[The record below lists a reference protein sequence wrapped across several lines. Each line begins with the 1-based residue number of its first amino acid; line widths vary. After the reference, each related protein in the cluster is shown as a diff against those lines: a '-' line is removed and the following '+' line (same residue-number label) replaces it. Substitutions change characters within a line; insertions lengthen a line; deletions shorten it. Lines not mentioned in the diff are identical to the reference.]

1 MDILLD
7 LLIII
12 LNLIVPLLFIKD
24 LRQRLI
30 SLKKKL
36 KLINTPINRGVTRAI
51 TDKLI
56 IN

>member
-1 MDILLD
+1 VDILLD

-36 KLINTPINRGVTRAI
+36 KLINTPINRGVTKAI
-51 TDKLI
+51 ADKLI